1 MKLKIKNEN
10 DKESREIC
18 AFKMKFRSEFH
29 NKYDCSDVFEDEQV
43 QALKVG
49 LPYSIF

>member
-1 MKLKIKNEN
+1 M
-10 DKESREIC
+10 ESREI
-18 AFKMKFRSEFH
+18 FVVQNE
-29 NKYDCSDVFEDEQV
+29 VFEDEQV